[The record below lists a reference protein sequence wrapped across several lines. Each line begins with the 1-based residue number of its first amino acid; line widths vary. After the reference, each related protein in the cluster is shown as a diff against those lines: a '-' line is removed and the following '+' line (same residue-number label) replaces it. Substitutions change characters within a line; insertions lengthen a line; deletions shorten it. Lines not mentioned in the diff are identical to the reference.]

1 VLTADGWLKAS
12 GWYKEGNLI
21 AKRGGKI
28 TLAPGATGAGLY
40 EFEVQLR
47 DGRRLEWVV
56 NYVDD
61 NNNALFEINKDFLYR
76 TETRDGKKSKTMK
89 FRHPLGQADNFH
101 IRIEV
106 TKDSITHRGLHSGE
120 WIIIDRWAD
129 SGADFGQGR
138 FGFHLP
144 GNAEIALRS
153 FSFRPGF

>member
-1 VLTADGWLKAS
+1 
-12 GWYKEGNLI
+12 
-21 AKRGGKI
+21 
-28 TLAPGATGAGLY
+28 LAPVRTGVGLY
-40 EFEVQLR
+40 EFEAQLR

-61 NNNALFEINKDFLYR
+61 SNYALFEINQEFLYR
-76 TETRDGKKSKTMK
+76 TEIQDGKKLKTVK
-89 FRHPLGQADNFH
+89 FRHPLGQFDNFH

-106 TKDSITHRGLHSGE
+106 TKNSITHRGIHSGE
-120 WIIIDRWAD
+120 WMIIDRWGD
-129 SGADFGQGR
+129 SESDFGRGR